1 MSDRDITLGDTFD
14 IKFTTRAFATG
25 VPTTMAG
32 SPTVSVYPGNSTTQI
47 TAGITLTY
55 ASGFDGVAGLC
66 NVRVVA
72 TSGNGYA
79 ANTDYAMVLTGSP
92 TVASVSVVGE
102 VVGHFSTSR
111 SAAAVDLANTTDGL
125 GALKAETALIV
136 EDTGTTIPATIT
148 TIDNEIAALDTVVG
162 RVEVDTQSI
171 ETKVDAVKVRTDRLP
186 NVVAG
191 GAGGVFIAG
200 TNAATTVTTALT
212 TTFTGNLTGNVGGS
226 VASNTELG
234 PSEVNAQVSAV
245 LKTDTI
251 ADLANQTPPATPT
264 FEEAL
269 MYVYSALRNK
279 VTVTAGSKGF
289 HNNAGTEIYAK
300 ALADDGT
307 IYSEA
312 EGV

>member
-1 MSDRDITLGDTFD
+1 MTMWLRQSTTVIVAFGPALDKTDGVTLEVGLSSAMDHASTGIRLSKNGAVKADRSDSTAPAYDAMGDYRITLNATDT
-14 IKFTTRAFATG
+14 ATLG
-25 VPTTMAG
+25 TLRLIFEEAATCLPIWADFMVVPANVWDSLFG
-32 SPTVSVYPGNSTTQI
+32 SDKLEVDLTHVGGSTT
-47 TAGITLTY
+47 
-55 ASGFDGVAGLC
+55 
-66 NVRVVA
+66 
-72 TSGNGYA
+72 
-79 ANTDYAMVLTGSP
+79 
-92 TVASVSVVGE
+92 SVSALA
-102 VVGHFSTSR
+102 TN
-111 SAAAVDLANTTDGL
+111 AA
-125 GALKAETALIV
+125 
-136 EDTGTTIPATIT
+136 
-148 TIDNEIAALDTVVG
+148 
-162 RVEVDTQSI
+162 
-171 ETKVDAVKVRTDRLP
+171 AVKVRTDRLP

-251 ADLANQTPPATPT
+251 ADLANEAPPATPT

>member
-111 SAAAVDLANTTDGL
+111 SAAAVDLANTADGL

-148 TIDNEIAALDTVVG
+148 TIDNEIAAID
-162 RVEVDTQSI
+162 
-171 ETKVDAVKVRTDRLP
+171 TKVDAVKVRTDRLP

-212 TTFTGNLTGNVGGS
+212 TTFTGNLTGNVAGS

-234 PSEVNAQVSAV
+234 PSEVNAQVAAV

-251 ADLANQTPPATPT
+251 ADLANEAPPATPT

-279 VTVTAGSKGF
+279 VTVTADSKGF

-307 IYSEA
+307 TYSEA